1 MVELKRGRHRLT
13 KQRRVILDLLRD
25 DRSHPDAYEI
35 YEKARARMPRL
46 SIGTV
51 YRTLGILRDSGLV
64 RETKVGSRPA
74 RYETQASD
82 HAHAICVECGMMIDL
97 DVPMVSPE
105 RLQGKLGG
113 EIGFNCEDV
122 RLEVHGHCQAC
133 CRSREG

>member
-35 YEKARARMPRL
+35 YAKARARMPRL

-51 YRTLGILRDSGLV
+51 YRTLGILRDLGLV
-64 RETKVGSRPA
+64 RETKVGNMPA
-74 RYETQASD
+74 RYETQAGD
-82 HAHAICVECGMMIDL
+82 HAHAICVECGTMIDL

-113 EIGFNCEDV
+113 ELGFTCEGV
-122 RLEVHGHCQAC
+122 RLEVHGHCQT
-133 CRSREG
+133 CRISREG